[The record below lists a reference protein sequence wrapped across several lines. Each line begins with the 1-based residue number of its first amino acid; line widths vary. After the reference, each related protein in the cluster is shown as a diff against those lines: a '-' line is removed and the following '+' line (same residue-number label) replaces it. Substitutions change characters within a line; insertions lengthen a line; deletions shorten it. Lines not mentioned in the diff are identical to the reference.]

1 MQWTTLN
8 NEVSM
13 PMLGLGVYKVENGSV
28 TVDTIKEALDA
39 GYRLIDTAAIYQN
52 EESVGQAIRESD
64 VPREEIF
71 VTTKLWNEFH
81 GYDEALQAFQD
92 SLDRL
97 GLDYVDLFLIHWPMP
112 RFGKFV
118 ETYKALEQLY
128 EEGRVRAIGVSNFE
142 ISHLE
147 QIVQSCT
154 IVPAVNQVEIHPYL
168 SQKNLINFCQRYD
181 IQIQAWSPLMKGRE
195 ALEDET
201 IVRLAEKY
209 GKSPA
214 QVILRWHLQNNVS
227 VIPKSVTPSRIRENI
242 DVFDFTLTKEDMA
255 AMDGLNRDER
265 TGSDP
270 NEMHKI
276 HY

>member
-1 MQWTTLN
+1 MEWTTLN
-8 NEVSM
+8 NEVNM
-13 PMLGLGVYKVENGSV
+13 PMLGLGVYKVEDGDV
-28 TVDTIKEALDA
+28 TVDTVKAALDA

-52 EESVGQAIRESD
+52 EESVGQAIRESGI
-64 VPREEIF
+64 PREEIF

-81 GYDEALQAFQD
+81 GFDEALQAYQD

-97 GLDYVDLFLIHWPMP
+97 GLEYVDLFLIHWPMP
-112 RFGKFV
+112 RHGKFI

-142 ISHLE
+142 IEHLE
-147 QIVQSCT
+147 QIIQSCS

-168 SQKNLINFCQRYD
+168 SQKDLIAFCKRYD
-181 IQIQAWSPLMKGRE
+181 IQIQAWSPLMKGRA
-195 ALEDET
+195 ALEDDT
-201 IVRLAEKY
+201 IVEIANRH

-214 QVILRWHLQNNVS
+214 QVILRWHLQNGVA
-227 VIPKSVTPSRIRENI
+227 VIPKSVTPSRIQENI
-242 DVFDFTLTKEDMA
+242 QVFDFTLTENEMV
-255 AMDGLNRDER
+255 AMDALNRHER

-270 NEMHKI
+270 KEMHKI